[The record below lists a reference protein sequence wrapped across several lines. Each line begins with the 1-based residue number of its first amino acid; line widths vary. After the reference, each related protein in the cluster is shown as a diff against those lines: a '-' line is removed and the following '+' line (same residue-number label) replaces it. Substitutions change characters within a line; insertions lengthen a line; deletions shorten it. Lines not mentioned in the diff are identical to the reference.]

1 MNRFAQ
7 FEDTN
12 VYQQFASVLTIEP
25 QLILDSEYDYY
36 TDTLAFLR
44 STFCCTCIPTD
55 EQIQTYISNN
65 ENIDTD
71 KYDEFKVL
79 INRIFEKYSTI
90 NQILGKMNI
99 KRILKERIVAEREQR
114 HLERA
119 KIKEENMKL
128 LMIEKERKSIERKKL
143 EEEQKRLLREERERK
158 LQLREEKYKIERLQ
172 IEEQRTLKRES
183 KELAKKQ
190 QYDFNHA
197 IITCQCG
204 LEYIR
209 YLKFNHVKSVEHRY
223 RMDGITWYK
232 NNTSFVFDTD
242 SIMSDIS
249 SVDTDV

>member
-36 TDTLAFLR
+36 TDTLVYLR

-65 ENIDTD
+65 ESIDID
-71 KYDEFKVL
+71 KHDEFKAL

-90 NQILGKMNI
+90 NQILHKMNI
-99 KRILKERIVAEREQR
+99 KRILKQRLIAEREKC

-143 EEEQKRLLREERERK
+143 EEDQKRLLTEERERK

-172 IEEQRTLKRES
+172 LETQRTLKREA
-183 KELAKKQ
+183 KELAKQQ

-209 YLKFNHVKSVEHRY
+209 YLKFNHMKSVEHRY
-223 RMDGITWYK
+223 RMDGINWYK

-249 SVDTDV
+249 SIDTDV